1 LGTSRRYADH
11 FDRKMNDRILERVVA
26 ETTPSS
32 LNDDELELDVQPLTK
47 PPRALPVT
55 AWVRY
60 GETSVKVEGRAVA
73 WTARA
78 VAVQWKTAA
87 GDVHRAWV
95 WASAVTGG

>member
-1 LGTSRRYADH
+1 MDH
-11 FDRKMNDRILERVVA
+11 RILERVIA

-32 LNDDELELDVQPLTK
+32 LNDVELELDVQPLTR

-60 GETSVKVEGRAVA
+60 GETSVKIEGRAVA

-78 VAVQWKTAA
+78 VAVQWKTPA
-87 GDVHRAWV
+87 GEVHRAWV
-95 WASAVTGG
+95 WASAVMGVT